1 MVGENHAKR
10 IADELGIKVNQ
21 VRAAAELLEDGCTV
35 PFIARYRKEATGSL
49 DEVQTAAVRDRLEQ
63 LAALEKRREAVMKS
77 LEERELLTDDLKQ
90 AITAADSM
98 AELEDIY
105 LPYRPKR
112 RTRATIARERGLEEL
127 ADKLYAQGPIN
138 PASEALRF
146 VNPDKGVNSAED
158 ALAGARDIIAEKI
171 NEDSRVRSETR
182 KLFLEKGLARSKV
195 IAGKESEGA
204 KFQDYFDYS
213 EKISSAPGHRLLA
226 MFRGEKEGFISLQI
240 RPPEEEALRLL
251 RRLVDQSPQ

>member
-1 MVGENHAKR
+1 MVGENHARR
-10 IADELGIKVNQ
+10 IASELGIQVNQ

-49 DEVQTAAVRDRLEQ
+49 DEVQTAAIRDRMEQ
-63 LAALEKRREAVMKS
+63 LAVIEKRREAILNS

-90 AITAADSM
+90 AIVKADSM

-127 ADKLYAQGPIN
+127 ADKLYDQGSFDPV
-138 PASEALRF
+138 SEALRF
-146 VNPDKGVNSAED
+146 VNPEMEVNSAED

-171 NEDSRVRSETR
+171 SEDSRVRSETR
-182 KLFLEKGLARSKV
+182 RLFLEKGMVRSKV
-195 IAGKESEGA
+195 IAGKE
-204 KFQDYFDYS
+204 
-213 EKISSAPGHRLLA
+213 R
-226 MFRGEKEGFISLQI
+226 
-240 RPPEEEALRLL
+240 
-251 RRLVDQSPQ
+251 